1 MRHFSHAW
9 PLSMEGAIDYVHL
22 LFAAQ
27 SNEIHRVTRDAYCEL
42 RVFLG
47 MVHRI
52 QQHFA
57 IQHIYVHVEARCS
70 EERVKNISQVRDT
83 VCHYSTQAFRDQ
95 CAGERDAVG
104 CVPIGDFSHRCCRS
118 MDTVCVASMHRIRAW
133 SEGFSTP
140 PPIGRVTCILSVYDV

>member
-1 MRHFSHAW
+1 MARFSHGW

-27 SNEIHRVTRDAYCEL
+27 SNEIHRVSRDAYCEL

-57 IQHIYVHVEARCS
+57 IQYIHVHVEAGRS
-70 EERVKNISQVRDT
+70 EESVKNVSQVRDT
-83 VCHYSTQAFRDQ
+83 VCRYSSQTLRNQ
-95 CAGERDAVG
+95 GTSERDAVG
-104 CVPIGDFSHRCCRS
+104 CVPIRNLGH
-118 MDTVCVASMHRIRAW
+118 
-133 SEGFSTP
+133 
-140 PPIGRVTCILSVYDV
+140 